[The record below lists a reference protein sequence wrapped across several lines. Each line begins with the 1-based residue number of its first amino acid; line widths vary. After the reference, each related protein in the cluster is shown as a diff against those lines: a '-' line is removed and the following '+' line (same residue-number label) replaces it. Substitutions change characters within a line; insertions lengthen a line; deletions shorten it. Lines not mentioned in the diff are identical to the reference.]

1 VQAAEECSSLLA
13 AHDERQ
19 LSASCDN
26 ARRSTQVRVGYLM
39 TLPTAIVRLP
49 KRTVELGALT
59 AQWAGINSGSR
70 HRAGLDRMRAALREM
85 FGQFQGAEI
94 DEPAC
99 AGTAAALRIRMRPEA
114 PHRLLFSGHFDTVYE
129 VDDPFQRCQ
138 WVDTERLNG
147 PGVVDM
153 KGGLVT
159 MLAALQ
165 TFELT
170 PNAANVGW
178 EALLTPDEET
188 GSRSSAPL
196 LANAARW
203 AHFGFVFEPGRSGG
217 DIVQSRKGTGGI
229 IVTCRGRASHAAKI
243 PNDGR
248 NAIVALAEFLVAA
261 AKIPAESPG
270 ILVNVGN
277 IRGGG
282 PATNVVP
289 DFAEAELDVRITRAA
304 DRDRLFARLGA
315 LAADTNA
322 REGLKLE
329 FTGGFNRPPKEC
341 LPAEEAL
348 FPEWQRASH
357 DIGVSSASWVH
368 SGGGSDGNLLS
379 AAGLPNF
386 DGVGPVG
393 DHLHSPR
400 EYVDVPTIATR
411 AQTVALFM
419 HRIATGEI
427 KLPLG

>member
-1 VQAAEECSSLLA
+1 
-13 AHDERQ
+13 
-19 LSASCDN
+19 
-26 ARRSTQVRVGYLM
+26 M
-39 TLPTAIVRLP
+39 TLPSAIVQLP
-49 KRTVELGALT
+49 KRTAEFGALT
-59 AQWAGINSGSR
+59 AQWAAINSGSR
-70 HRAGLDRMRAALREM
+70 HRAGLDTVRAALREA
-85 FGQFQGAEI
+85 FSQFNGAQIEAL
-94 DEPAC
+94 PC
-99 AGTAAALRIRMRPEA
+99 AGTTAALRVRVRPGS
-114 PHRLLFSGHFDTVYE
+114 PHRLLLSGHFDTVYE

-138 WVDTERLNG
+138 WIDTDRLNG

-153 KGGLVT
+153 KGGIVT

-165 TFELT
+165 TFERT

-178 EALLTPDEET
+178 EVLLTPDEET
-188 GSRSSAPL
+188 GSRGSAPL
-196 LANAARW
+196 LVDSARW
-203 AHFGFVFEPGRSGG
+203 AQFGLVFEPGRSSG
-217 DIVQSRKGTGGI
+217 DIVHSRKGTGGI

-261 AKIPAESPG
+261 NRIPDEMAG
-270 ILVNVGN
+270 VLVNVGN

-289 DFAEAELDVRITRAA
+289 DFAEAELDVRITRAS

-315 LAADTNA
+315 LAAEINA
-322 REGLKLE
+322 REGFKLE

-348 FPEWQRASH
+348 FPEWQRAARDLGASPF
-357 DIGVSSASWVH
+357 SWVH

-411 AQTVALFM
+411 AQIVALFM
-419 HRIATGEI
+419 HRIAMGEI
-427 KLPLG
+427 KLPL